1 MKVGTDGF
9 EFDFSDA
16 LDAFVFDE
24 KRKGTH
30 RFHGFPMK
38 GVDIIAEFPDSYI
51 FIELKDIYEVADYDI
66 IADANAENVKKSF
79 KWLKNYLKYKFRDT
93 LLFRIQEGKNDK
105 KIHYICILDSFD
117 NALNGAMKKALKSE
131 LPIKKHRLWQSPLA
145 SSCQVMNLSAWNS
158 AFPKWTGVRVP

>member
-16 LDAFVFDE
+16 IDAFVFDE
-24 KRKGTH
+24 KRTEAA

-51 FIELKDIYEVADYDI
+51 FIEIKDLHEVDAYNI
-66 IADANAENVKKSF
+66 IAGPNDDAVKKSF

-93 LLFRIQEGKNDK
+93 LLFRVQEGKNDK

-117 NALNGAMKKALKSE
+117 NALNAAMKKALKNE
-131 LPIKKHRLWQSPLA
+131 LPIKKHRLWINPLA

-158 AFPKWTGVRVP
+158 AYPKWIGSKV